1 MPTEVIVEHVPRNEP
16 GSNPAGNGFQ
26 LAVVDQTANLFL
38 GAAELLSNLA
48 YGQGGGP
55 VHALSIAAPLPA
67 PRRSPGAASP
77 LERPPLRG

>member
-1 MPTEVIVEHVPRNEP
+1 
-16 GSNPAGNGFQ
+16 
-26 LAVVDQTANLFL
+26 VDQTANLFL